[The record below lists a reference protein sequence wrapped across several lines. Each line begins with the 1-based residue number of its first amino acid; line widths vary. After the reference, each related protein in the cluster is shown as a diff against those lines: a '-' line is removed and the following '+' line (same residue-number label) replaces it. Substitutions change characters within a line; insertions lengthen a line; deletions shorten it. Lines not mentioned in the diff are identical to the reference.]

1 MMEKLSNSRTPS
13 RRQFLSAT
21 GGVLAAAATSRISSA
36 KAAEFPSTSIQTNAG
51 QNSSSSLT
59 ASWKKIPIGVFD
71 PAFPDLS
78 LDQMLDKVAGY
89 GLEAMEIGT
98 GGYPDNHHCPL
109 NDLLADPAK
118 LKVWKKKFDDR
129 KIVIGA
135 LSCHGNPVHPDSK
148 IAGRDA
154 QTFRNTVLLAEKLGV
169 QVIVGFSGCPGG
181 SPTDT
186 TPNWVTYRW
195 PPEYGQALDWQWN
208 EKVVPYWKDAAKF
221 AREHNVHK
229 LAFEMHPNFVVY
241 NPRTLLRLREA
252 VGEEIGANCDLSH
265 LFWQGCNPVEVIHML
280 GKQGALYHA
289 HMKDTVMFQN
299 NVDRYGVLN
308 FASTTEELPEASET
322 FRAVGYGHGAN
333 TWKDIVRAY
342 MEVGY
347 DGFLSIENEDPI
359 LPGDV
364 GVERAAYVLK
374 NVRAELLGS
383 KA

>member
-1 MMEKLSNSRTPS
+1 MEKLSNSRIPS
-13 RRQFLSAT
+13 RRQFLTAT
-21 GGVLAAAATSRISSA
+21 GGVLAAAAASPISSA

-51 QNSSSSLT
+51 QNSSSSST
-59 ASWKKIPIGVFD
+59 APWRKILIGVFD

-129 KIVIGA
+129 NIVIGA
-135 LSCHGNPVHPDSK
+135 LSCHGNPVHPDTK

-154 QTFRNTVLLAEKLGV
+154 QTFRSTVLLAEKLGV

-195 PPEYGQALDWQWN
+195 PPEYGQALDWQWK

-359 LPGDV
+359 LPGDI

>member
-1 MMEKLSNSRTPS
+1 MEKLSNSRTPS

-21 GGVLAAAATSRISSA
+21 GGVLAAATASRISSA
-36 KAAEFPSTSIQTNAG
+36 EAAEFPSTSIQTNAG
-51 QNSSSSLT
+51 QNSSSSST
-59 ASWKKIPIGVFD
+59 APWRKIPIGVFD

-195 PPEYGQALDWQWN
+195 PPEYGQALDWQWK

-359 LPGDV
+359 LPGEV

>member
-1 MMEKLSNSRTPS
+1 MEKLSNSRIPS
-13 RRQFLSAT
+13 RRQFLTAT
-21 GGVLAAAATSRISSA
+21 GGVLAAAAASRISSA
-36 KAAEFPSTSIQTNAG
+36 EAAEFPSTSIQTNAG
-51 QNSSSSLT
+51 QNSSSSST
-59 ASWKKIPIGVFD
+59 APWRKIPIGVFD

-135 LSCHGNPVHPDSK
+135 LSCHGNPVHPDTK

-154 QTFRNTVLLAEKLGV
+154 RTFRSTVLLAEKLGV

-195 PPEYGQALDWQWN
+195 PPEYGQALDWQWK

-308 FASTTEELPEASET
+308 FASSTEELPEASET

>member
-1 MMEKLSNSRTPS
+1 MMEKPSNSRTPS
-13 RRQFLSAT
+13 RRKFLTAT
-21 GGVLAAAATSRISSA
+21 GGVLAAAAASRISSA
-36 KAAEFPSTSIQTNAG
+36 KAASPSTSIQTNAG
-51 QNSSSSLT
+51 HNSSSST
-59 ASWKKIPIGVFD
+59 GPWKKIPIGVFD

-135 LSCHGNPVHPDSK
+135 LSCHGNPVHPDTK

-195 PPEYGQALDWQWN
+195 PPEYGQALDWQWK
-208 EKVVPYWKDAAKF
+208 EKVVPYWKEAAKF

-280 GKQGALYHA
+280 GKEGALYHA

-308 FASTTEELPEASET
+308 FASSTEELPQASET

-364 GVERAAYVLK
+364 GVERAAYVLR

-383 KA
+383 QA

>member
-1 MMEKLSNSRTPS
+1 MMEKPSNRRTPS
-13 RRQFLSAT
+13 RRKFLTAT
-21 GGVLAAAATSRISSA
+21 GGVLAAAAASRISSA
-36 KAAEFPSTSIQTNAG
+36 KAADSPSTSIQTNAG
-51 QNSSSSLT
+51 HNSSSST
-59 ASWKKIPIGVFD
+59 GPWKKIPIGVFD

-135 LSCHGNPVHPDSK
+135 LSCHGNPVHPDTK
-148 IAGRDA
+148 IAGGDA

-181 SPTDT
+181 SATDT
-186 TPNWVTYRW
+186 TPNWVTYGW
-195 PPEYGQALDWQWN
+195 PPEYGQALDWQWK
-208 EKVVPYWKDAAKF
+208 EKVVPYWKEAVKF

-280 GKQGALYHA
+280 GKEGALYHA

-308 FASTTEELPEASET
+308 FASSTEELPQASET

-364 GVERAAYVLK
+364 GVERAAYVLR

-383 KA
+383 QA

>member
-1 MMEKLSNSRTPS
+1 MEKKSAPRSHS
-13 RRQFLSAT
+13 RRKFLST
-21 GGVLAAAATSRISSA
+21 SGGLLAAAAATSQFSA
-36 KAAEFPSTSIQTNAG
+36 ATAGSPSTSAQGSAG
-51 QNSSSSLT
+51 QSTPAAGSL
-59 ASWKKIPIGVFD
+59 KELLIGVFD
-71 PAFPDLS
+71 PVFPDLS
-78 LDQMLDKVAGY
+78 LEQMLDKVAGY
-89 GLEAMEIGT
+89 GLEAMEIGA
-98 GGYPDNHHCPL
+98 GGYPGDHHCPVSQ
-109 NDLLADPAK
+109 LLADPAK
-118 LKVWKKKFDDR
+118 LRAWKKQFDDR
-129 KIVIGA
+129 NIMVAA
-135 LSCHGNPVHPDSK
+135 LSCHGNPVHPDAK
-148 IAGRDA
+148 IAARDA

-186 TPNWVTYRW
+186 MPNWATYRW
-195 PPEYGQALDWQWN
+195 PPEYAQVLDWQWK
-208 EKVVPYWKDAAKF
+208 EKVIPYWKEAAKF
-221 AREHNVHK
+221 AREHNVHN
-229 LAFEMHPNFVVY
+229 LAFEMHPGFVVY

-265 LFWQGCNPVEVIHML
+265 LFWQGCNPIEVIRML

-308 FASTTEELPEASET
+308 FAFTTEDLPQASET
-322 FRAVGYGHGAN
+322 FRAVGYGHSAS
-333 TWKDIVRAY
+333 TWKDIMRTY

-347 DGFLSIENEDPI
+347 QGILSIENEDPI

-374 NVRAELLGS
+374 NVRAELLGT

>member
-1 MMEKLSNSRTPS
+1 MEKLSNSRSPS
-13 RRQFLSAT
+13 RRQFLTAT
-21 GGVLAAAATSRISSA
+21 GVVLAAAAASPISSA

-51 QNSSSSLT
+51 QNSSSSST
-59 ASWKKIPIGVFD
+59 APWRKIPIGVFD

-195 PPEYGQALDWQWN
+195 PPEYGQALDWQWK